1 MNWENSKAI
10 TPLTELPGYMIEPL
24 TIDELRGFVDDLKR
38 RMVLMAYPDTDGAR
52 T

>member
-1 MNWENSKAI
+1 
-10 TPLTELPGYMIEPL
+10 MIEPL

-52 T
+52 TYAGSLGTGILGGS